1 MKAQYLKYLLKF
13 KRPGGTSR
21 GVLTEKETWFIEL
34 TDGDKKGVGECGLFR
49 GLSMD
54 DRPDFE
60 QQLKRF
66 CDRINQNESISPH
79 DLKAYPSIQMG
90 YEMALLSLEAKDAFD
105 LFPTAFSRGK
115 RAFRSTA

>member
-34 TDGDKKGVGECGLFR
+34 TDGDKKGIGECGLFR

-66 CDRINQNESISPH
+66 CDRINQNESISPN

-90 YEMALLSLEAKDAFD
+90 YEMASIV
-105 LFPTAFSRGK
+105 TRGEGC
-115 RAFRSTA
+115 F